1 MWSNIVTL
9 LGALCVLAAI
19 FGLAGGWWALL
30 VLGGL
35 LLVAGY
41 RNWTAPAAVP
51 ARRLASV
58 DRSEVAA

>member
-19 FGLAGGWWALL
+19 VGLAGGWWALL
-30 VLGGL
+30 ALGGL

-41 RNWTAPAAVP
+41 RNWNAPAATS
-51 ARRLASV
+51 ARRLVAV